1 MQPLWE
7 LQATQNWKEKR
18 KVSRYYFRST
28 KHMKSLLCSHVISRS
43 LFQTKR
49 NLEITY
55 YKYHFNL
62 LNAIGDIYLS
72 VFLHIFRSSV
82 SFFLIMLHRYFIVL
96 NLHKQSIRN
105 DFNSFS
111 FNDGILCIFLFTG
124 TCKIERNCTSTL
136 NVSNLADGKVKVE
149 ICYTHYGHTRDIQHT
164 WLPKGKGKSLRQKSN
179 RGF

>member
-1 MQPLWE
+1 MLTFYLLTYLLIKVPRNKKTVCLGSIISSATVVGVRGHAE
-7 LQATQNWKEKR
+7 LESEEESL
-18 KVSRYYFRST
+18 KV
-28 KHMKSLLCSHVISRS
+28 LV
-43 LFQTKR
+43 QVNER
-49 NLEITY
+49 NLYFVGISSQDLCFKLREISKLTY

-105 DFNSFS
+105 NFNSFS

-136 NVSNLADGKVKVE
+136 NV
-149 ICYTHYGHTRDIQHT
+149 C
-164 WLPKGKGKSLRQKSN
+164 
-179 RGF
+179 

>member
-1 MQPLWE
+1 MLRVNYFQCNRCGSQRPRR
-7 LQATQNWKEKR
+7 TGKR
-18 KVSRYYFRST
+18 RGKFQGASSGQR
-28 KHMKSLLCSHVISRS
+28 KKSLLCRHIISRS

-124 TCKIERNCTSTL
+124 TCKIDRNCTSTL
-136 NVSNLADGKVKVE
+136 NV
-149 ICYTHYGHTRDIQHT
+149 C
-164 WLPKGKGKSLRQKSN
+164 
-179 RGF
+179 

>member
-1 MQPLWE
+1 
-7 LQATQNWKEKR
+7 
-18 KVSRYYFRST
+18 
-28 KHMKSLLCSHVISRS
+28 
-43 LFQTKR
+43 
-49 NLEITY
+49 
-55 YKYHFNL
+55 
-62 LNAIGDIYLS
+62 
-72 VFLHIFRSSV
+72 
-82 SFFLIMLHRYFIVL
+82 MLHRYFIVL

-164 WLPKGKGKSLRQKSN
+164 WLPKGKRQELAAKFQQGVPREKILDDIRDSETELGARMGKVP
-179 RGF
+179 